1 MNLTIEVLKPM
12 SATDVVSCP
21 VSDFAELSMR
31 KEELRLAFTG
41 LKLENILTKINS
53 YLLQTDEENGSGRIY
68 HTPEGEEKSYISLN
82 DLRVRVEEKGRKIV
96 DEGLLVSEDKAF
108 DNFTL
113 GRDSWRDII
122 KHLGIGF
129 SDGSN
134 LIIYED
140 LDECYKAINTKT
152 GALGFNLNCIDKFW
166 DEFGERMLRIKAI
179 VDAAIEEEIGAKRE
193 AQQAKA
199 KRSRAKE
206 RNLRGV

>member
-1 MNLTIEVLKPM
+1 MNLTIGILKSM
-12 SATDVVSCP
+12 SATDVEECP
-21 VSDFAELSMR
+21 VSDFAEISER
-31 KEELRLAFTG
+31 KNDLRLSFEG
-41 LKLENILTKINS
+41 SKLSNIMLKVDA
-53 YLLQTDEENGSGRIY
+53 YLFQKDVKNGSGRVY
-68 HTPEGEEKSYISLN
+68 VDGDGDKKSYISLN
-82 DLRVRVEEKGRKIV
+82 DLRVRVEEKGRKII
-96 DEGLLVSEDKAF
+96 DEGKLPSVDNDFE
-108 DNFTL
+108 NFTL

-140 LDECYKAINTKT
+140 LDDCFKAINPKT

-166 DEFGERMLRIKAI
+166 DDYGERMLRIKAI
-179 VDAAIEEEIGAKRE
+179 VDAAIKEEREAKRE

-199 KRSRAKE
+199 KRLRAKE